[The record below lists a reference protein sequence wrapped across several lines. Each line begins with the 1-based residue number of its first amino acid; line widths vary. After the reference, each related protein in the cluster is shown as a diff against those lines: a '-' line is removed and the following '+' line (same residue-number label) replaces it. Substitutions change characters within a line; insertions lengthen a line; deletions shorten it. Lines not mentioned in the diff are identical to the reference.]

1 MVTAVRSHGAGRELR
16 ERPRRAR
23 SRIRAREVAGVGI

>member
-1 MVTAVRSHGAGRELR
+1 MLTALRSHVAGR